1 MILLRIKNIS
11 DKKEEINKI
20 NLMIN
25 RLIKIKKK
33 QKLMVI
39 IINKK

>member
-1 MILLRIKNIS
+1 MILLRVKNIS
-11 DKKEEINKI
+11 DKKEETNKI

-25 RLIKIKKK
+25 RLRKIKKK

-39 IINKK
+39 IINKR

>member
-39 IINKK
+39 IINKR

>member
-11 DKKEEINKI
+11 DKKEETNKI

-25 RLIKIKKK
+25 RLRKIKKK

-39 IINKK
+39 IINKR

>member
-25 RLIKIKKK
+25 RLRKIKKK

-39 IINKK
+39 IINKR